1 MRVVSNTSAALV
13 LEHRPLV
20 VPILAAALVLAVV
33 VQTLGSARSLGPGE
47 AIAAVLG
54 IGVGSLV
61 AYLSA
66 LRSRVV
72 FDAPGREVRWQHR
85 GWPGRGRGSCPLA
98 QVSGV
103 EVCAEPSGATR
114 LALTTSQGVVPL
126 TRHFWG
132 TEPHE
137 QSAAA
142 IRSWLERQG
151 SGRRAIR

>member
-13 LEHRPLV
+13 LEHRPLL

-72 FDAPGREVRWQHR
+72 FDAPGREVR
-85 GWPGRGRGSCPLA
+85 
-98 QVSGV
+98 
-103 EVCAEPSGATR
+103 
-114 LALTTSQGVVPL
+114 
-126 TRHFWG
+126 
-132 TEPHE
+132 
-137 QSAAA
+137 
-142 IRSWLERQG
+142 
-151 SGRRAIR
+151 